1 MRHLIIAA
9 FVNLTP
15 GTIYHPPT
23 GDPVTLGLRQRV
35 TPPGS
40 FESHDEEQVERL
52 IRARCLKAS
61 DTAVGRVPGAVDAP
75 NPDPASLTPSADAVS
90 HAAPPASAPSA
101 TAVGEAVAPV
111 VEGST
116 SPPVSGETQTSAFQG
131 VAPAAA
137 PADAAPPAP
146 AAADAAP
153 PAPVVAPAPAAAPPA
168 ASGGGAGSG
177 AVAAPNGGGSG
188 DGAVSHRERRK
199 RAREQAK

>member
-75 NPDPASLTPSADAVS
+75 NPDPASLTASTSMPSTCS
-90 HAAPPASAPSA
+90 PGMPKLAPRWLSW
-101 TAVGEAVAPV
+101 V
-111 VEGST
+111 VE
-116 SPPVSGETQTSAFQG
+116 
-131 VAPAAA
+131 
-137 PADAAPPAP
+137 D
-146 AAADAAP
+146 
-153 PAPVVAPAPAAAPPA
+153 
-168 ASGGGAGSG
+168 
-177 AVAAPNGGGSG
+177 
-188 DGAVSHRERRK
+188 ERSMLVPM
-199 RAREQAK
+199 AYWLFSMM